1 MKLAHYSM
9 DFTIYKLETEEKKK
23 EEGIQNMTKG
33 KVGDGSTFLL
43 ALGIVRM
50 RNKTV
55 IWEADS

>member
-23 EEGIQNMTKG
+23 KGMQNMTKG
-33 KVGDGSTFLL
+33 KVGDGSTFCL

>member
-1 MKLAHYSM
+1 M

-23 EEGIQNMTKG
+23 KGMQNMTKG
-33 KVGDGSTFLL
+33 KVGDGSTFCL